1 MRRRLH
7 NPRALPEGYRQ
18 GLITAIT
25 VLLGFSLAFFRF
37 SGFEVPGTWSV
48 RSIGSTGAT
57 VIAVALQIA
66 ALFRPPRFED
76 NDAAEY
82 RKTVWW
88 FIASVIALALGLL
101 FAFVES
107 FGAPA
112 WIRRVAVNNFMGNVF
127 IFLTDIVND
136 CYRSSAAKQSPLVR
150 GHTCA

>member
-1 MRRRLH
+1 MTQLFRGGDTTAMSGAH
-7 NPRALPEGYRQ
+7 EPENADAAAPAQSPRALPEGYRQ

-37 SGFEVPGTWSV
+37 WGFEVPGAWSI
-48 RSIGSTGAT
+48 RSIVSTGAT
-57 VIAVALQIA
+57 VIAVALQIV
-66 ALFRPPRFED
+66 ALFRSLRLED
-76 NDAAEY
+76 NGAVEY

-112 WIRRVAVNNFMGNVF
+112 
-127 IFLTDIVND
+127 
-136 CYRSSAAKQSPLVR
+136 
-150 GHTCA
+150 

>member
-1 MRRRLH
+1 MSGAH
-7 NPRALPEGYRQ
+7 EPENADAAAPAQSPRALPEGYRQ

-37 SGFEVPGTWSV
+37 WGFEVPGAWSI
-48 RSIGSTGAT
+48 RSIVSTGAT
-57 VIAVALQIA
+57 VIAVALQIV
-66 ALFRPPRFED
+66 ALFRSLRLED
-76 NDAAEY
+76 NEAVEY

-112 WIRRVAVNNFMGNVF
+112 
-127 IFLTDIVND
+127 
-136 CYRSSAAKQSPLVR
+136 
-150 GHTCA
+150 